1 MLWSDHSL
9 PVGFP
14 ARASSPIPMKLNSP
28 RLLLSVL
35 PALLLAAVGTSVI
48 WGDNGVIVR
57 HQLDAQLDASHS
69 ELARLERANEV
80 ALRELKLMESDPVV
94 LERMVADE
102 LGWGREDAV
111 LVRFSE
117 GHATEDLP

>member
-1 MLWSDHSL
+1 M
-9 PVGFP
+9 
-14 ARASSPIPMKLNSP
+14 
-28 RLLLSVL
+28 
-35 PALLLAAVGTSVI
+35 I